1 MLQRIQSVYLFLA
14 FVAGVL
20 LFVFPLAVFDTGLA
34 YYKFYIYSLKDMV
47 PGSPALF
54 QSWFAWPLIILTAAI
69 CILTLES
76 IFLYKN
82 RIKQML
88 HIKIGIFLTMLLIV
102 LIFFVYMTLVEKKL
116 HISPDYHGIVGI
128 YLPVAT
134 LVFLVLAY
142 QRILH
147 DEKLVRSADRLR

>member
-47 PGSPALF
+47 PDSPALF
-54 QSWFAWPLIILTAAI
+54 QSWFAWPLTILTAAI
-69 CILTLES
+69 CILTLEYL
-76 IFLYKN
+76 LYKN

-88 HIKIGIFLTMLLIV
+88 HVKIGIILTMLQIA
-102 LIFFVYMTLVEKKL
+102 LIFFVYN
-116 HISPDYHGIVGI
+116 PD
-128 YLPVAT
+128 
-134 LVFLVLAY
+134 
-142 QRILH
+142 
-147 DEKLVRSADRLR
+147 